1 MRANVMLIKADTC
14 ETIWKDN
21 PNNLRFFHII
31 SLFIVFFFLFDI
43 LFLGWEDETG
53 LEKLFKIDQFILS
66 SVLHFPVRVLQVL
79 SNLWQTEK
87 FHAAAAQDGATDTEE
102 SAT

>member
-21 PNNLRFFHII
+21 PNNLRYFHMI
-31 SLFIVFFFLFDI
+31 SLFIVFFLFDI

-53 LEKLFKIDQFILS
+53 LEKLFKINQFILS
-66 SVLHFPVRVLQVL
+66 SVLHFAVGVLQVL
-79 SNLWQTEK
+79 SNLCQTEK